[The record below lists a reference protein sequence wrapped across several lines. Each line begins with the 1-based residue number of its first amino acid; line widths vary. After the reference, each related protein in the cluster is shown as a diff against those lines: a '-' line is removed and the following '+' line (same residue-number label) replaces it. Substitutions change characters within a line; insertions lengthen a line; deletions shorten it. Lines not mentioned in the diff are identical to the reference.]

1 MVLRKYYYLDE
12 SFINDAYSS
21 IFGYDHEEREI
32 TSITEKQGNANASFD
47 KGVKVGVGGSK
58 NSADTV
64 KINASKTPSAKLQ
77 EILDYLKDENGEEIP
92 YYDQLNDDT
101 FTGLNRDDLIEGVF
115 SLSLTKLETYA
126 QIANTANLLSDVFS
140 IESLSDEKT
149 AEIVST
155 INKLA
160 DAERSKGIACI
171 LRFVNDKNKY
181 PCYCRLD
188 QSFLRV
194 NQALLQT
201 EVTIIG
207 KISRIIP
214 KGQVVNL
221 TDITELTKIK
231 IPNAN
236 TRQGK
241 QQRVQQI
248 KSGQNPASMK
258 ILQDEIKGPAIEI
271 VPIAIYK

>member
-1 MVLRKYYYLDE
+1 MILRKYYYLDE

-21 IFGYDHEEREI
+21 IFGYDHEEHEI
-32 TSITEKQGNANASFD
+32 TSVSEKQGNANASFE
-47 KGVKVGVGGSK
+47 KGVKIGVGGSK

-64 KINASKTPSAKLQ
+64 KINANKTPSAKLQ
-77 EILDYLKDENGEEIP
+77 EILNYMKSESGEEIP
-92 YYDQLNDDT
+92 YYEQLNEDT
-101 FTGLNRDDLIEGVF
+101 FSGLNRDDLIEGVF

-126 QIANTANLLSDVFS
+126 QIANTATLFSDVLN

-149 AEIVST
+149 TEIVNT

-160 DAERSKGIACI
+160 DAERNKGVPCI
-171 LRFVNDKNKY
+171 LHFVNDKTKY

-188 QSFLRV
+188 QSFLKV

-236 TRQGK
+236 TRQGR

-248 KSGQNPASMK
+248 RNGQKPASMK
-258 ILQDEIKGPAIEI
+258 MLQDEIKGPAIEI